1 MNTLAW
7 APRLPWHRM
16 RRQRTLDLA
25 VPRFSRLQQLKAIY
39 GFWQKPML
47 QLTVVRIFLPK
58 EPDSLPLRQK
68 KRELGTGKT
77 EVKGTTQG
85 LLLLLTYLDY
95 LCHGCVTSTW
105 ARGGGWL
112 VPYSMPYRLYWPI
125 RSAAS
130 IPIPKPQFRRDFIT
144 RKAGCQFFPSSHR
157 WLKFPWTFR
166 LLERD

>member
-1 MNTLAW
+1 
-7 APRLPWHRM
+7 M

-25 VPRFSRLQQLKAIY
+25 GPRFSRPQQLKAIY

-95 LCHGCVTSTW
+95 LWHGCVTSTW
-105 ARGGGWL
+105 ARGGGWRPA
-112 VPYSMPYRLYWPI
+112 VCPI
-125 RSAAS
+125 DFTDQFGVQLAS
-130 IPIPKPQFRRDFIT
+130 
-144 RKAGCQFFPSSHR
+144 PSQS
-157 WLKFPWTFR
+157 LSFT
-166 LLERD
+166 ETS